1 MLPARRD
8 DCRADH
14 APRCGTE
21 LRRIC
26 RRRCYG
32 AKWRWLGTL
41 IKQSFSLADR
51 RTSVALEQEFWVALK
66 HIAASRQ
73 QTLTTLVATVDAQR
87 PDGRPLASTLRVL
100 ALQEFFPQVSTP
112 ASPSDR

>member
-1 MLPARRD
+1 MAR
-8 DCRADH
+8 
-14 APRCGTE
+14 PGW
-21 LRRIC
+21 
-26 RRRCYG
+26 RRCYG
-32 AKWRWLGTL
+32 ARWRWLGTL
-41 IKQSFSLADR
+41 IKQSFSLAER